1 MKKVNILLFI
11 IILFF
16 IRNNK
21 INFKEYFSNIIS
33 NPKKINI
40 YYLNDGSGIGNQI
53 RGFINI
59 ELINNI
65 FDNNANLYSNDKKL
79 FSNFDIK
86 KIKYL
91 KKLKK
96 KALDLELILK
106 SKKIEIIKN
115 KLKNNT
121 EFFFKGGFVCKDYK
135 LLMNIDTNFK
145 KKYKDYNDFCRKMI
159 LKYFSKPNIQMVNI
173 LNKIPSFRLGIRYR
187 NFSDV
192 KNHNIHKEFEENLKK
207 YENIINQNLINKN
220 ELIFVTSDSKDFIK
234 RLINKYNV
242 FTVDFNLTKYSN
254 ILEKKDNWH
263 TSQNNNNIYSNSMI
277 SWFIIKNKLE
287 LLISLNPTTFCQSA
301 YMGSNIKNYI
311 TNNKN
316 KYL

>member
-1 MKKVNILLFI
+1 
-11 IILFF
+11 
-16 IRNNK
+16 
-21 INFKEYFSNIIS
+21 
-33 NPKKINI
+33 
-40 YYLNDGSGIGNQI
+40 
-53 RGFINI
+53 
-59 ELINNI
+59 
-65 FDNNANLYSNDKKL
+65 
-79 FSNFDIK
+79 
-86 KIKYL
+86 
-91 KKLKK
+91 
-96 KALDLELILK
+96 
-106 SKKIEIIKN
+106 
-115 KLKNNT
+115 
-121 EFFFKGGFVCKDYK
+121 
-135 LLMNIDTNFK
+135 
-145 KKYKDYNDFCRKMI
+145 
-159 LKYFSKPNIQMVNI
+159 MVNI